1 MSATPRFL
9 HVANGSSTTQTIE
22 AAGIPGLRAVWA
34 DPLHAGPVPA
44 DLPDAAL
51 VDVRAR
57 YLAGDT
63 NDVDAVR
70 QELLGWRAAI
80 ADAASY
86 DELVLWF
93 EHDLFDQLN
102 LVQVLDW
109 MRERLAASPR
119 VSLICID
126 RFPGRPRFKGL
137 GELTP
142 AELATLLDVRQPVG
156 APQFELAAR
165 AWRAFRDPDP
175 RMLAELIAGD
185 TSALPFLAA
194 AFTRHLEE
202 FPSTRDGLSRSER
215 RVLELADEPV
225 DLWSAFSRMH
235 DDESAFYI
243 ADLSFWEV
251 VQDLAGASPALVSV
265 DAPPAARGALP
276 HGTLSLTDT
285 GRAVLQGGFDRV
297 RRCGLDRWLGGVHL
311 QGSGPLWR
319 WDAERQ
325 SIVHA

>member
-1 MSATPRFL
+1 VTPRFL
-9 HVANGSSTTQTIE
+9 HVANGSSTTGTIE
-22 AAGIPGLRAVWA
+22 AAGIPGLRAIWA

-57 YLAGDT
+57 YLAREPS
-63 NDVDAVR
+63 DVDAVR
-70 QELLGWRAAI
+70 RAFLGWRAAI

-102 LVQVLDW
+102 LVQLLDW
-109 MRERLAASPR
+109 MRERQSVSAT

-137 GELTP
+137 GELSP
-142 AELATLLDVRQPVG
+142 AELATLMDVRQPVG
-156 APQFELAAR
+156 SAQFELASR

-175 RMLAELIAGD
+175 RRLAELISSD

-194 AFTRHLEE
+194 ALARHLEE

-215 RVLELADEPV
+215 RVLELAEQST
-225 DLWSAFSRMH
+225 DLWQAFPRMH

-243 ADLSFWEV
+243 ADSSFWDV
-251 VQDLAGASPALVSV
+251 VQELAGASPALVSV
-265 DAPPAARGALP
+265 EATEAADGGLPRG
-276 HGTLSLTDT
+276 TISLTDT
-285 GRAVLQGGFDRV
+285 GRAVLRGGFDRV

-319 WDAERQ
+319 WDADRHA
-325 SIVHA
+325 IVHA

>member
-1 MSATPRFL
+1 MTIRFL
-9 HVANGSSTTQTIE
+9 HVANGSCTTALIE
-22 AAGIPGLRAVWA
+22 AAGIPGARAVWA

-57 YLAGDT
+57 YLAGSSSDI
-63 NDVDAVR
+63 DAVR
-70 QELLGWRAAI
+70 QELLGWRAAVS
-80 ADAASY
+80 DAASY
-86 DELVLWF
+86 DELILWF

-102 LVQVLDW
+102 LVQLLDW
-109 MRERLAASPR
+109 MREHVSASPR

-142 AELATLLDVRQPVG
+142 SELATLLGGRQPIG
-156 APQFELAAR
+156 PAQFELASR

-175 RMLAELIAGD
+175 RRLAELIASD
-185 TSALPFLAA
+185 TSALPFLGAA
-194 AFTRHLEE
+194 LARHLEE

-215 RVLELADEPV
+215 RILELAEQPL
-225 DLWSAFSRMH
+225 DLWQAFGRMH

-251 VQDLAGASPALVSV
+251 VRELAGASPALVSV
-265 DAPPAARGALP
+265 DATDRADGALP
-276 HGTLSLTDT
+276 HGRLALTDT
-285 GRAVLQGGFDRV
+285 GRAVLQGGLDRV

-319 WDAERQ
+319 WDADR
-325 SIVHA
+325 HALVQA